1 MNIVHVARNQ
11 YETSFRNS
19 FIFFDKTLWMY
30 LVTMATQMA
39 FASLG
44 PPPPAAAP
52 VEVFMKGENITG
64 FNPANDRRNYYCFRI
79 PNLLALP
86 SGTIMACAEGRA
98 DGCRPDGNVNRPIVC
113 RTSKD
118 DGKTWGPIGI
128 AGPASPHSGTNY
140 PGAFMRDNSTVVLR
154 CVPLPHPTLL
164 LSLHKFHFP
173 TVIAACNFNSAP
185 PPPSPPARTHT
196 A

>member
-1 MNIVHVARNQ
+1 
-11 YETSFRNS
+11 
-19 FIFFDKTLWMY
+19 
-30 LVTMATQMA
+30 
-39 FASLG
+39 
-44 PPPPAAAP
+44 
-52 VEVFMKGENITG
+52 MKGENITG

-185 PPPSPPARTHT
+185 PPPPAHTHGMMLAHT
-196 A
+196 DTMATTLSLKSHP